1 MDAMNTE
8 HVVVDNK
15 GEIVYHDETAIGAF
29 NWAEVNLADD
39 RYTIELMDKPSE
51 PKTTPEQADFAV
63 GDLVVV
69 INPRATKNI
78 FEVESLTHEGVL
90 VMKWTTVLIM
100 RQFFTFD
107 LIRLATPAEKATGHR
122 IDAPT
127 ICIEEETPELF
138 ESKHC
143 SPRPLSDHELKP
155 RQAHE
160 IAEAAL
166 QHVKDRAS
174 TYDQS
179 NGERSARKTAAAFN
193 AITGKDLTESDVW
206 LLLQLLKDV
215 RQWSKEDYHQD
226 SAEDCIAYAALK
238 AESLEREHKH
248 NP

>member
-15 GEIVYHDETAIGAF
+15 GEIVFRCDTYEQAALWLHKHPDGK
-29 NWAEVNLADD
+29 

-51 PKTTPEQADFAV
+51 PKMTDA
-63 GDLVVV
+63 
-69 INPRATKNI
+69 
-78 FEVESLTHEGVL
+78 EVAG
-90 VMKWTTVLIM
+90 M
-100 RQFFTFD
+100 F
-107 LIRLATPAEKATGHR
+107 
-122 IDAPT
+122 IDAAKDLSERRRLVGKKNDPSACPHFELRYRDGDNRHDCLQCGARVQVSGST
-127 ICIEEETPELF
+127 RRIVGVPETKTNGRNPETV
-138 ESKHC
+138 E
-143 SPRPLSDHELKP
+143 P

-179 NGERSARKTAAAFN
+179 NGERSARQTATAFN
-193 AITGKDLTESDVW
+193 AITGENLTESYVW
-206 LLLQLLKDV
+206 LLFQLLKDV

-238 AESLEREHKH
+238 AESLERKA
-248 NP
+248 

>member
-1 MDAMNTE
+1 MKIQDLS
-8 HVVVDNK
+8 
-15 GEIVYHDETAIGAF
+15 I
-29 NWAEVNLADD
+29 DD
-39 RYTIELMDKPSE
+39 LYP
-51 PKTTPEQADFAV
+51 
-63 GDLVVV
+63 
-69 INPRATKNI
+69 
-78 FEVESLTHEGVL
+78 
-90 VMKWTTVLIM
+90 
-100 RQFFTFD
+100 
-107 LIRLATPAEKATGHR
+107 

-143 SPRPLSDHELKP
+143 SPRPMVDRELKP
-155 RQAHE
+155 REAHE

-179 NGERSARKTAAAFN
+179 NGERSAGRTATAFN

-248 NP
+248 KP